1 MRPPITTPIQF
12 EALKSETLM
21 WAAIICVAAFAIS
34 YLVATLIPYK
44 GGRDNSHVIRRICFV
59 VITLLTS
66 AGYWVYNL
74 LAQVPR
80 IKNAAWQGD
89 YSQINLITEN
99 YLKVGMVFLD
109 FLVDFFYLYCITH
122 GFMVS
127 NSHNLMSKLDSIFD

>member
-89 YSQINLITEN
+89 YSQINLITVAII
-99 YLKVGMVFLD
+99 LLGSVVLGLLFAFIFRKSKFATVF
-109 FLVDFFYLYCITH
+109 IKH
-122 GFMVS
+122 
-127 NSHNLMSKLDSIFD
+127 KK

>member
-1 MRPPITTPIQF
+1 MRPPITTPIQL

-80 IKNAAWQGD
+80 IKNAAWQSD
-89 YSQINLITEN
+89 FAQTNLITVAII
-99 YLKVGMVFLD
+99 LLGSVVLGLLFAFIFRKSKFATVF
-109 FLVDFFYLYCITH
+109 IKH
-122 GFMVS
+122 
-127 NSHNLMSKLDSIFD
+127 KK